1 MNRLIALDIETYD
14 PNLHELGDGSIR
26 KDGRILCCGAHGD
39 GISKVFDFDNPND
52 IQELRDILKD
62 PGIDKIYHNGIGY
75 DLPWL
80 YCGYDMVIKGVQHDT
95 MTRAALIDEY
105 QSLGLDDCCRKLGLR
120 GKNKDETIEAW
131 YEKWQAQ
138 MKLVAKSFKK
148 YGISDN
154 NEVIVAKE
162 NNDFETWK
170 LSPAEVEALITQ
182 SYKKDV
188 WANALV
194 IWADPVGR
202 EMMKKYNLQDCV
214 ATFNLFKAQEKLI
227 EPLHNVYEMEC
238 KLVPI
243 LLDMKKRG
251 IRVDEKRMAELA
263 AKVQEKADEQE
274 RKLIDMYGV
283 TGEMIASGK
292 KLGARLN
299 EMGIHS
305 PIKTATGAESWAEGA
320 LVRIHHP
327 VIPMIQEYKNYDSI
341 LNKYLRGSLS
351 RTVINGRIHCTF
363 LPMLRDKESGMGG
376 GGTVT
381 GRFSCL
387 ATGTM
392 IFTTEEGY
400 IPIET
405 VQSGMH
411 TITHTG
417 KIAKIKQLLC
427 NGIRPVYLYDN
438 IICTKDHKIWDGNQF
453 KEAQYVNFKSIP
465 QERGTLQDDLRRL
478 LIREQAKHRGFG
490 SQVQD
495 YCTQYTRSLENVSD
509 SRATTFTAWFKS
521 EQSNEYRIK
530 CYAWQM
536 WRAASQLQGCHIRWP
551 RQSDDKAQWP
561 LYTVLQESYGRCDWD
576 RPGRSSISSRS
587 TSCRWEQ
594 TEQRLGQSDTM
605 HKQSSWQ
612 NAQEASG
619 ETEGL
624 SMGNVLVWD
633 LEIDHEDHSFLAN
646 GYFVH
651 NCKAPNLQQIPARNK
666 GHGQDFSQDMRSLFL
681 PEEGK
686 MIAALDY
693 SQIEAVLLGHYAQ
706 GQQAVWFREQ
716 LKAGADLHNI
726 VMGMTG
732 ITYRPVVKTFNYGCI
747 YGMGWKT
754 AMEKNYTLFEK
765 LAAEEGLDI
774 ETFTKDI
781 YYNYHKKFP
790 VIKDTMEWCQ
800 NIAKA
805 QGYIDTMGG
814 RRQHKPKPA
823 YDPATGKINDF
834 IYKMLNKLIQGT
846 AADILKTALI
856 NAYEAGIYDVLDL
869 HLLVH
874 DEQVVSVPF
883 TKEGCEATVELQQTM
898 ANVYKDQ
905 LLVPIKA
912 ECELGPNW
920 GYWSSRIYKDM
931 QNGIFN
937 PAEFNA
943 DYRETH

>member
-62 PGIDKIYHNGIGY
+62 PSIDKVYHNGIGY

-80 YCGYDMVIKGVQHDT
+80 YCGYDMIIKGVQHDT

-138 MKLVAKSFKK
+138 MKLAAKSFKK

-154 NEVIVAKE
+154 NEVIIAKE

-170 LSPAEVEALITQ
+170 LSPTEVEALITQ

-202 EMMKKYNLQDCV
+202 EMMKKYNLQDCI

-251 IRVDEKRMAELA
+251 IRVDEKRMTELA

-283 TGEMIASGK
+283 TGEMISSGK
-292 KLGARLN
+292 KLGAHLN

-305 PIKTATGAESWAEGA
+305 PIRTATGTESWAEGA

-363 LPMLRDKESGMGG
+363 LPMLRDKKSGMGG

-381 GRFSCL
+381 GRFS
-387 ATGTM
+387 
-392 IFTTEEGY
+392 
-400 IPIET
+400 
-405 VQSGMH
+405 
-411 TITHTG
+411 
-417 KIAKIKQLLC
+417 
-427 NGIRPVYLYDN
+427 
-438 IICTKDHKIWDGNQF
+438 
-453 KEAQYVNFKSIP
+453 
-465 QERGTLQDDLRRL
+465 
-478 LIREQAKHRGFG
+478 
-490 SQVQD
+490 
-495 YCTQYTRSLENVSD
+495 
-509 SRATTFTAWFKS
+509 
-521 EQSNEYRIK
+521 
-530 CYAWQM
+530 
-536 WRAASQLQGCHIRWP
+536 
-551 RQSDDKAQWP
+551 
-561 LYTVLQESYGRCDWD
+561 
-576 RPGRSSISSRS
+576 
-587 TSCRWEQ
+587 
-594 TEQRLGQSDTM
+594 
-605 HKQSSWQ
+605 
-612 NAQEASG
+612 
-619 ETEGL
+619 
-624 SMGNVLVWD
+624 
-633 LEIDHEDHSFLAN
+633 
-646 GYFVH
+646 
-651 NCKAPNLQQIPARNK
+651 CKAPNLQQIPARNK

-706 GQQAVWFREQ
+706 GQQAAWFREQ

-726 VMGMTG
+726 VMRMTG

-774 ETFTKDI
+774 ETFTKNV

-790 VIKDTMEWCQ
+790 VIKDTMKWCQ

-846 AADILKTALI
+846 AADILKTALV

-874 DEQVVSVPF
+874 DEQVVSTPF
-883 TKEGCEATVELQQTM
+883 TKEGCEATVELQQIM
-898 ANVYKDQ
+898 ASVYKDQ

-937 PAEFNA
+937 QAEFNA

>member
-26 KDGRILCCGAHGD
+26 KDGRILCCGAYGD

-62 PGIDKIYHNGIGY
+62 PSIDKIYHNGIGY

-138 MKLVAKSFKK
+138 MKLAAKSFKK

-154 NEVIVAKE
+154 NEVIIAKE

-170 LSPAEVEALITQ
+170 LSPTEVEALITQ

-202 EMMKKYNLQDCV
+202 EMMKKYNLQDCI

-274 RKLIDMYGV
+274 RKLIGMFGV
-283 TGEMIASGK
+283 TGEMISSGK

-305 PIKTATGAESWAEGA
+305 PIRTATGTESWAEGA

-363 LPMLRDKESGMGG
+363 LPMLRDKESGIGG

-381 GRFSCL
+381 GRFS
-387 ATGTM
+387 
-392 IFTTEEGY
+392 
-400 IPIET
+400 
-405 VQSGMH
+405 
-411 TITHTG
+411 
-417 KIAKIKQLLC
+417 
-427 NGIRPVYLYDN
+427 
-438 IICTKDHKIWDGNQF
+438 
-453 KEAQYVNFKSIP
+453 
-465 QERGTLQDDLRRL
+465 
-478 LIREQAKHRGFG
+478 
-490 SQVQD
+490 
-495 YCTQYTRSLENVSD
+495 
-509 SRATTFTAWFKS
+509 
-521 EQSNEYRIK
+521 
-530 CYAWQM
+530 
-536 WRAASQLQGCHIRWP
+536 
-551 RQSDDKAQWP
+551 
-561 LYTVLQESYGRCDWD
+561 
-576 RPGRSSISSRS
+576 
-587 TSCRWEQ
+587 
-594 TEQRLGQSDTM
+594 
-605 HKQSSWQ
+605 
-612 NAQEASG
+612 
-619 ETEGL
+619 
-624 SMGNVLVWD
+624 
-633 LEIDHEDHSFLAN
+633 
-646 GYFVH
+646 
-651 NCKAPNLQQIPARNK
+651 CKAPNLQQIPARNK

-706 GQQAVWFREQ
+706 GQQAAWFREQ

-937 PAEFNA
+937 QAEFNA

>member
-1 MNRLIALDIETYD
+1 MLEIGDNMNRLIALDIETYD

-62 PGIDKIYHNGIGY
+62 PSIDKIYHNGIGY

-138 MKLVAKSFKK
+138 MKLAAKSFKK

-154 NEVIVAKE
+154 NEVIIAKE

-170 LSPAEVEALITQ
+170 LSPTEVEALITQ

-202 EMMKKYNLQDCV
+202 EMMKKYNLQDCI

-251 IRVDEKRMAELA
+251 IRVDEKRMTELA

-283 TGEMIASGK
+283 TGEMISSGK

-299 EMGIHS
+299 EIGIHS

-320 LVRIHHP
+320 LERIHHP
-327 VIPMIQEYKNYDSI
+327 VIPMIQEYKNYNSI

-381 GRFSCL
+381 GRFS
-387 ATGTM
+387 
-392 IFTTEEGY
+392 
-400 IPIET
+400 
-405 VQSGMH
+405 
-411 TITHTG
+411 
-417 KIAKIKQLLC
+417 
-427 NGIRPVYLYDN
+427 
-438 IICTKDHKIWDGNQF
+438 
-453 KEAQYVNFKSIP
+453 
-465 QERGTLQDDLRRL
+465 
-478 LIREQAKHRGFG
+478 
-490 SQVQD
+490 
-495 YCTQYTRSLENVSD
+495 
-509 SRATTFTAWFKS
+509 
-521 EQSNEYRIK
+521 
-530 CYAWQM
+530 
-536 WRAASQLQGCHIRWP
+536 
-551 RQSDDKAQWP
+551 
-561 LYTVLQESYGRCDWD
+561 
-576 RPGRSSISSRS
+576 
-587 TSCRWEQ
+587 
-594 TEQRLGQSDTM
+594 
-605 HKQSSWQ
+605 
-612 NAQEASG
+612 
-619 ETEGL
+619 
-624 SMGNVLVWD
+624 
-633 LEIDHEDHSFLAN
+633 
-646 GYFVH
+646 
-651 NCKAPNLQQIPARNK
+651 CKAPNLQQIPARNK

-706 GQQAVWFREQ
+706 GQQAAWFREQ

-774 ETFTKDI
+774 ETFTKNV

-823 YDPATGKINDF
+823 YDSATGKINDF

-874 DEQVVSVPF
+874 DEQVVSTPF
-883 TKEGCEATVELQQTM
+883 TKEGCEATVELQQIM
-898 ANVYKDQ
+898 ASVYKDQ

-937 PAEFNA
+937 QAEFNA

>member
-62 PGIDKIYHNGIGY
+62 PSIDKIYHNGIGY

-120 GKNKDETIEAW
+120 GKNKNETIEAW
-131 YEKWQAQ
+131 YEGWQAQ
-138 MKLVAKSFKK
+138 MKLAAKGFKK

-154 NEVIVAKE
+154 NEVIIAKE

-170 LSPAEVEALITQ
+170 LSSTEVEALITQ

-202 EMMKKYNLQDCV
+202 EMMKKYNLQDCT

-251 IRVDEKRMAELA
+251 IRVDEKRMTELA

-283 TGEMIASGK
+283 TGEMISSGK

-299 EMGIHS
+299 EMDIHS
-305 PIKTATGAESWAEGA
+305 PIRTATGAESWAEGA

-363 LPMLRDKESGMGG
+363 LPMLRDKESGIGG

-381 GRFSCL
+381 GRFS
-387 ATGTM
+387 
-392 IFTTEEGY
+392 
-400 IPIET
+400 
-405 VQSGMH
+405 
-411 TITHTG
+411 
-417 KIAKIKQLLC
+417 
-427 NGIRPVYLYDN
+427 
-438 IICTKDHKIWDGNQF
+438 
-453 KEAQYVNFKSIP
+453 
-465 QERGTLQDDLRRL
+465 
-478 LIREQAKHRGFG
+478 
-490 SQVQD
+490 
-495 YCTQYTRSLENVSD
+495 
-509 SRATTFTAWFKS
+509 
-521 EQSNEYRIK
+521 
-530 CYAWQM
+530 
-536 WRAASQLQGCHIRWP
+536 
-551 RQSDDKAQWP
+551 
-561 LYTVLQESYGRCDWD
+561 
-576 RPGRSSISSRS
+576 
-587 TSCRWEQ
+587 
-594 TEQRLGQSDTM
+594 
-605 HKQSSWQ
+605 
-612 NAQEASG
+612 
-619 ETEGL
+619 
-624 SMGNVLVWD
+624 
-633 LEIDHEDHSFLAN
+633 
-646 GYFVH
+646 
-651 NCKAPNLQQIPARNK
+651 CKAPNLQQIPARNK

-706 GQQAVWFREQ
+706 GQQAAWFREQ

-774 ETFTKDI
+774 ETFTKNV

-937 PAEFNA
+937 QAEFNA

>member
-1 MNRLIALDIETYD
+1 MSRLIALDIETYD

-62 PGIDKIYHNGIGY
+62 PSIDKIYHNGIGY

-138 MKLVAKSFKK
+138 MKLAAKGFKK

-154 NEVIVAKE
+154 NEVIIAKE

-170 LSPAEVEALITQ
+170 LSPTEVEALITQ

-202 EMMKKYNLQDCV
+202 EMMKKYNLQDCI

-274 RKLIDMYGV
+274 RKLIDMFGV
-283 TGEMIASGK
+283 TGEMISSGK

-381 GRFSCL
+381 GRFSC
-387 ATGTM
+387 
-392 IFTTEEGY
+392 
-400 IPIET
+400 
-405 VQSGMH
+405 
-411 TITHTG
+411 
-417 KIAKIKQLLC
+417 
-427 NGIRPVYLYDN
+427 
-438 IICTKDHKIWDGNQF
+438 
-453 KEAQYVNFKSIP
+453 
-465 QERGTLQDDLRRL
+465 
-478 LIREQAKHRGFG
+478 
-490 SQVQD
+490 
-495 YCTQYTRSLENVSD
+495 
-509 SRATTFTAWFKS
+509 
-521 EQSNEYRIK
+521 
-530 CYAWQM
+530 
-536 WRAASQLQGCHIRWP
+536 
-551 RQSDDKAQWP
+551 
-561 LYTVLQESYGRCDWD
+561 
-576 RPGRSSISSRS
+576 
-587 TSCRWEQ
+587 
-594 TEQRLGQSDTM
+594 
-605 HKQSSWQ
+605 
-612 NAQEASG
+612 
-619 ETEGL
+619 
-624 SMGNVLVWD
+624 
-633 LEIDHEDHSFLAN
+633 
-646 GYFVH
+646 
-651 NCKAPNLQQIPARNK
+651 KAPNLQQIPARNK

-706 GQQAVWFREQ
+706 GQQAAWFREQ

-726 VMGMTG
+726 AMGMTG

-774 ETFTKDI
+774 ETFTKNV

-874 DEQVVSVPF
+874 DEQVVSTPF
-883 TKEGCEATVELQQTM
+883 TKEGCEATVELQQIM
-898 ANVYKDQ
+898 ASVYKDQ

-937 PAEFNA
+937 QAEFNA

>member
-62 PGIDKIYHNGIGY
+62 PSIDKIYHNGIGY

-80 YCGYDMVIKGVQHDT
+80 YCGYDMVIKGIQHDT

-138 MKLVAKSFKK
+138 MKLAAKSFNK

-154 NEVIVAKE
+154 NEVIIAKE

-202 EMMKKYNLQDCV
+202 EMMKKYNLQDCI

-283 TGEMIASGK
+283 TGEMISSGK

-305 PIKTATGAESWAEGA
+305 PIRTATGTESWAEGA

-351 RTVINGRIHCTF
+351 RTIINGRIHCTF
-363 LPMLRDKESGMGG
+363 LPMLRDKESGIGG

-381 GRFSCL
+381 GRFS
-387 ATGTM
+387 
-392 IFTTEEGY
+392 
-400 IPIET
+400 
-405 VQSGMH
+405 
-411 TITHTG
+411 
-417 KIAKIKQLLC
+417 
-427 NGIRPVYLYDN
+427 
-438 IICTKDHKIWDGNQF
+438 
-453 KEAQYVNFKSIP
+453 
-465 QERGTLQDDLRRL
+465 
-478 LIREQAKHRGFG
+478 
-490 SQVQD
+490 
-495 YCTQYTRSLENVSD
+495 
-509 SRATTFTAWFKS
+509 
-521 EQSNEYRIK
+521 
-530 CYAWQM
+530 
-536 WRAASQLQGCHIRWP
+536 
-551 RQSDDKAQWP
+551 
-561 LYTVLQESYGRCDWD
+561 
-576 RPGRSSISSRS
+576 
-587 TSCRWEQ
+587 
-594 TEQRLGQSDTM
+594 
-605 HKQSSWQ
+605 
-612 NAQEASG
+612 
-619 ETEGL
+619 
-624 SMGNVLVWD
+624 
-633 LEIDHEDHSFLAN
+633 
-646 GYFVH
+646 
-651 NCKAPNLQQIPARNK
+651 CKAPNLQQIPARNK

-706 GQQAVWFREQ
+706 GQQAAWFREQ

-898 ANVYKDQ
+898 ASVYKDK

-937 PAEFNA
+937 QAEFNA

>member
-62 PGIDKIYHNGIGY
+62 PSIDKIYHNGIGY

-138 MKLVAKSFKK
+138 MKLAAKSFKK

-154 NEVIVAKE
+154 NEVIIAKE

-170 LSPAEVEALITQ
+170 LSPTEVEALITQ

-214 ATFNLFKAQEKLI
+214 ATFNLFKAQEKLM

-283 TGEMIASGK
+283 TGEMISSGK

-351 RTVINGRIHCTF
+351 RTIINGRIHCTF

-381 GRFSCL
+381 GRFS
-387 ATGTM
+387 
-392 IFTTEEGY
+392 
-400 IPIET
+400 
-405 VQSGMH
+405 
-411 TITHTG
+411 
-417 KIAKIKQLLC
+417 
-427 NGIRPVYLYDN
+427 
-438 IICTKDHKIWDGNQF
+438 
-453 KEAQYVNFKSIP
+453 
-465 QERGTLQDDLRRL
+465 
-478 LIREQAKHRGFG
+478 
-490 SQVQD
+490 
-495 YCTQYTRSLENVSD
+495 
-509 SRATTFTAWFKS
+509 
-521 EQSNEYRIK
+521 
-530 CYAWQM
+530 
-536 WRAASQLQGCHIRWP
+536 
-551 RQSDDKAQWP
+551 
-561 LYTVLQESYGRCDWD
+561 
-576 RPGRSSISSRS
+576 
-587 TSCRWEQ
+587 
-594 TEQRLGQSDTM
+594 
-605 HKQSSWQ
+605 
-612 NAQEASG
+612 
-619 ETEGL
+619 
-624 SMGNVLVWD
+624 
-633 LEIDHEDHSFLAN
+633 
-646 GYFVH
+646 
-651 NCKAPNLQQIPARNK
+651 CKAPNLQQIPARNK

-706 GQQAVWFREQ
+706 GQQATWFREQ

-774 ETFTKDI
+774 ETFTKDV

-874 DEQVVSVPF
+874 DEQVVSTPF

-937 PAEFNA
+937 PEEFNA

>member
-62 PGIDKIYHNGIGY
+62 PSIDKIYHNGIGY

-80 YCGYDMVIKGVQHDT
+80 YCGYDMIIKGVQHDT

-131 YEKWQAQ
+131 YEKWQTQ
-138 MKLVAKSFKK
+138 MKIAAKSFKK

-154 NEVIVAKE
+154 NEVIIAKE

-170 LSPAEVEALITQ
+170 LSPTEVEALITQ

-202 EMMKKYNLQDCV
+202 EMMKKYNLQDCI

-283 TGEMIASGK
+283 TGEMISSGK

-299 EMGIHS
+299 EIGIHS

-320 LVRIHHP
+320 LERIHHP
-327 VIPMIQEYKNYDSI
+327 VIPMIQEYKNYNSI

-381 GRFSCL
+381 GRFS
-387 ATGTM
+387 
-392 IFTTEEGY
+392 
-400 IPIET
+400 
-405 VQSGMH
+405 
-411 TITHTG
+411 
-417 KIAKIKQLLC
+417 
-427 NGIRPVYLYDN
+427 
-438 IICTKDHKIWDGNQF
+438 
-453 KEAQYVNFKSIP
+453 
-465 QERGTLQDDLRRL
+465 
-478 LIREQAKHRGFG
+478 
-490 SQVQD
+490 
-495 YCTQYTRSLENVSD
+495 
-509 SRATTFTAWFKS
+509 
-521 EQSNEYRIK
+521 
-530 CYAWQM
+530 
-536 WRAASQLQGCHIRWP
+536 
-551 RQSDDKAQWP
+551 
-561 LYTVLQESYGRCDWD
+561 
-576 RPGRSSISSRS
+576 
-587 TSCRWEQ
+587 
-594 TEQRLGQSDTM
+594 
-605 HKQSSWQ
+605 
-612 NAQEASG
+612 
-619 ETEGL
+619 
-624 SMGNVLVWD
+624 
-633 LEIDHEDHSFLAN
+633 
-646 GYFVH
+646 
-651 NCKAPNLQQIPARNK
+651 CKAPNLQQIPARNK

-706 GQQAVWFREQ
+706 GQQAAWFREQ

-774 ETFTKDI
+774 ETFTKNV

-874 DEQVVSVPF
+874 DEQVVSTPF
-883 TKEGCEATVELQQTM
+883 TKEGCEATVELQQIM
-898 ANVYKDQ
+898 ASVYKDQ

-937 PAEFNA
+937 QAEFNA

>member
-62 PGIDKIYHNGIGY
+62 PSIDKIYHNGIGY

-138 MKLVAKSFKK
+138 MKLAAKSFKK

-154 NEVIVAKE
+154 NEVIIAKE

-170 LSPAEVEALITQ
+170 LSAAEVEALVTD

-283 TGEMIASGK
+283 TGEMISSGK

-305 PIKTATGAESWAEGA
+305 PIRTATGAESWAEGA

-381 GRFSCL
+381 GRFSC
-387 ATGTM
+387 
-392 IFTTEEGY
+392 
-400 IPIET
+400 
-405 VQSGMH
+405 
-411 TITHTG
+411 
-417 KIAKIKQLLC
+417 
-427 NGIRPVYLYDN
+427 
-438 IICTKDHKIWDGNQF
+438 
-453 KEAQYVNFKSIP
+453 
-465 QERGTLQDDLRRL
+465 
-478 LIREQAKHRGFG
+478 
-490 SQVQD
+490 
-495 YCTQYTRSLENVSD
+495 
-509 SRATTFTAWFKS
+509 
-521 EQSNEYRIK
+521 
-530 CYAWQM
+530 
-536 WRAASQLQGCHIRWP
+536 
-551 RQSDDKAQWP
+551 
-561 LYTVLQESYGRCDWD
+561 
-576 RPGRSSISSRS
+576 
-587 TSCRWEQ
+587 
-594 TEQRLGQSDTM
+594 
-605 HKQSSWQ
+605 
-612 NAQEASG
+612 
-619 ETEGL
+619 
-624 SMGNVLVWD
+624 
-633 LEIDHEDHSFLAN
+633 
-646 GYFVH
+646 
-651 NCKAPNLQQIPARNK
+651 KAPNLQQIPARNK

-706 GQQAVWFREQ
+706 GQQAAWFREQ

-874 DEQVVSVPF
+874 DEQVVSTPF

-898 ANVYKDQ
+898 ANVYKDK

-937 PAEFNA
+937 QAEFNA

>member
-62 PGIDKIYHNGIGY
+62 PSIDKIYHNGIGY

-131 YEKWQAQ
+131 YEKWQTQ
-138 MKLVAKSFKK
+138 MKLAAKSFKK

-154 NEVIVAKE
+154 NEVIIAKE

-170 LSPAEVEALITQ
+170 LSPTEVEALITQ

-202 EMMKKYNLQDCV
+202 EMMKKYNLQDCI

-251 IRVDEKRMAELA
+251 IRVDEKRMTELA

-283 TGEMIASGK
+283 TGEMISSGK

-299 EMGIHS
+299 EIGIHS

-320 LVRIHHP
+320 LERIHHP
-327 VIPMIQEYKNYDSI
+327 VIPMIQEYKNYSSI

-381 GRFSCL
+381 GRFS
-387 ATGTM
+387 
-392 IFTTEEGY
+392 
-400 IPIET
+400 
-405 VQSGMH
+405 
-411 TITHTG
+411 
-417 KIAKIKQLLC
+417 
-427 NGIRPVYLYDN
+427 
-438 IICTKDHKIWDGNQF
+438 
-453 KEAQYVNFKSIP
+453 
-465 QERGTLQDDLRRL
+465 
-478 LIREQAKHRGFG
+478 
-490 SQVQD
+490 
-495 YCTQYTRSLENVSD
+495 
-509 SRATTFTAWFKS
+509 
-521 EQSNEYRIK
+521 
-530 CYAWQM
+530 
-536 WRAASQLQGCHIRWP
+536 
-551 RQSDDKAQWP
+551 
-561 LYTVLQESYGRCDWD
+561 
-576 RPGRSSISSRS
+576 
-587 TSCRWEQ
+587 
-594 TEQRLGQSDTM
+594 
-605 HKQSSWQ
+605 
-612 NAQEASG
+612 
-619 ETEGL
+619 
-624 SMGNVLVWD
+624 
-633 LEIDHEDHSFLAN
+633 
-646 GYFVH
+646 
-651 NCKAPNLQQIPARNK
+651 CKAPNLQQIPARNK

-706 GQQAVWFREQ
+706 GQQAAWFREQ

-726 VMGMTG
+726 AMGMTG

-774 ETFTKDI
+774 ETFTKNV

-874 DEQVVSVPF
+874 DEQVVSTPF
-883 TKEGCEATVELQQTM
+883 TKEGCEATVELQQIM
-898 ANVYKDQ
+898 ASVYKDQ

-937 PAEFNA
+937 QAEFNA

>member
-62 PGIDKIYHNGIGY
+62 PSIDKIYHNGIGY

-80 YCGYDMVIKGVQHDT
+80 YCGYDMIIKGVQHDT

-131 YEKWQAQ
+131 YEKWQTQ
-138 MKLVAKSFKK
+138 MKLAAKSFKK

-154 NEVIVAKE
+154 NEVIIAKE

-170 LSPAEVEALITQ
+170 LSPTEVEALITQ

-202 EMMKKYNLQDCV
+202 EMMKKYNLQDCI

-263 AKVQEKADEQE
+263 TKVQEKADEQE

-283 TGEMIASGK
+283 TGEMISSGK

-299 EMGIHS
+299 EIGIHS

-320 LVRIHHP
+320 LERIHHP
-327 VIPMIQEYKNYDSI
+327 VIPMIQEYKNYSSI

-381 GRFSCL
+381 GRFS
-387 ATGTM
+387 
-392 IFTTEEGY
+392 
-400 IPIET
+400 
-405 VQSGMH
+405 
-411 TITHTG
+411 
-417 KIAKIKQLLC
+417 
-427 NGIRPVYLYDN
+427 
-438 IICTKDHKIWDGNQF
+438 
-453 KEAQYVNFKSIP
+453 
-465 QERGTLQDDLRRL
+465 
-478 LIREQAKHRGFG
+478 
-490 SQVQD
+490 
-495 YCTQYTRSLENVSD
+495 
-509 SRATTFTAWFKS
+509 
-521 EQSNEYRIK
+521 
-530 CYAWQM
+530 
-536 WRAASQLQGCHIRWP
+536 
-551 RQSDDKAQWP
+551 
-561 LYTVLQESYGRCDWD
+561 
-576 RPGRSSISSRS
+576 
-587 TSCRWEQ
+587 
-594 TEQRLGQSDTM
+594 
-605 HKQSSWQ
+605 
-612 NAQEASG
+612 
-619 ETEGL
+619 
-624 SMGNVLVWD
+624 
-633 LEIDHEDHSFLAN
+633 
-646 GYFVH
+646 
-651 NCKAPNLQQIPARNK
+651 CKAPNLQQIPARNK

-706 GQQAVWFREQ
+706 GQQAAWFREQ

-726 VMGMTG
+726 AMGMTG

-774 ETFTKDI
+774 ETFTKNV

-874 DEQVVSVPF
+874 DEQVVSTPF
-883 TKEGCEATVELQQTM
+883 TKEGCEATVELQQIM
-898 ANVYKDQ
+898 ASVYKDQ

-937 PAEFNA
+937 QAEFNA

>member
-62 PGIDKIYHNGIGY
+62 PSIDKIYHNGIGY

-80 YCGYDMVIKGVQHDT
+80 YCGYDMIIKGVQHDT

-131 YEKWQAQ
+131 YEKWQTQ
-138 MKLVAKSFKK
+138 MKLAAKSFKE

-154 NEVIVAKE
+154 NEVIIAKE

-170 LSPAEVEALITQ
+170 LSPTEVEALITQ

-202 EMMKKYNLQDCV
+202 EMMKKYNLQDCI

-283 TGEMIASGK
+283 TGEMISSGK

-299 EMGIHS
+299 EIGIHS
-305 PIKTATGAESWAEGA
+305 PIKTATGTESWAEGA
-320 LVRIHHP
+320 LERIHHP
-327 VIPMIQEYKNYDSI
+327 VIPMIQEYKNYTSI

-381 GRFSCL
+381 GRFS
-387 ATGTM
+387 
-392 IFTTEEGY
+392 
-400 IPIET
+400 
-405 VQSGMH
+405 
-411 TITHTG
+411 
-417 KIAKIKQLLC
+417 
-427 NGIRPVYLYDN
+427 
-438 IICTKDHKIWDGNQF
+438 
-453 KEAQYVNFKSIP
+453 
-465 QERGTLQDDLRRL
+465 
-478 LIREQAKHRGFG
+478 
-490 SQVQD
+490 
-495 YCTQYTRSLENVSD
+495 
-509 SRATTFTAWFKS
+509 
-521 EQSNEYRIK
+521 
-530 CYAWQM
+530 
-536 WRAASQLQGCHIRWP
+536 
-551 RQSDDKAQWP
+551 
-561 LYTVLQESYGRCDWD
+561 
-576 RPGRSSISSRS
+576 
-587 TSCRWEQ
+587 
-594 TEQRLGQSDTM
+594 
-605 HKQSSWQ
+605 
-612 NAQEASG
+612 
-619 ETEGL
+619 
-624 SMGNVLVWD
+624 
-633 LEIDHEDHSFLAN
+633 
-646 GYFVH
+646 
-651 NCKAPNLQQIPARNK
+651 CKAPNLQQIPARNK

-706 GQQAVWFREQ
+706 GQQAAWFREQ

-774 ETFTKDI
+774 ETFTKNV

-856 NAYEAGIYDVLDL
+856 NAYEAGIYDILDL

-874 DEQVVSVPF
+874 DEQVVSTPF
-883 TKEGCEATVELQQTM
+883 TKEGCEATVELQQIM

-937 PAEFNA
+937 QAEFNA